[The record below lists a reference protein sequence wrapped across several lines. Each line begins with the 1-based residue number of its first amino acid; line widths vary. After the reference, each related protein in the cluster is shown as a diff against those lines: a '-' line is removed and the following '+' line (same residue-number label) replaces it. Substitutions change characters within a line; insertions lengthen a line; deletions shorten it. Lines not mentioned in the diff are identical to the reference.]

1 MPYMG
6 LAFASFDWA
15 KRRLE
20 HRLLNPRQSDMLAGA
35 FSGLFSK
42 FCLIP
47 VDVIRKRLQ
56 IQGSPYKAYILRDLP
71 VYSGFLDCVRSIW
84 RVEGVRGYFSGLSLA
99 LLKSVPAT
107 TTTFVIYGLLNRLS

>member
-15 KRRLE
+15 KRRLDTLLPAP
-20 HRLLNPRQSDMLAGA
+20 RLSDMLAGA
-35 FSGLFSK
+35 FSGFLSK
-42 FCLIP
+42 LCLMP

-56 IQGSPYKAYILRDLP
+56 IQGSPYRAYVLRDLP
-71 VYSGFLDCVRSIW
+71 VYGGLVDCVRSIW

-107 TTTFVIYGLLNRLS
+107 MTTFVVYGFLNRLA

>member
-15 KRRLE
+15 KRHLE
-20 HRLLNPRQSDMLAGA
+20 VLLATPRHSDMLAGA
-35 FSGLFSK
+35 FSGFFSK
-42 FCLIP
+42 FCLMP

-56 IQGSPYKAYILRDLP
+56 IQGSPYRIYVLRDLP
-71 VYSGFLDCVRSIW
+71 VYSGLVDCVRSIW
-84 RVEGVRGYFSGLSLA
+84 RVEGVRGYFSGLFLA

-107 TTTFVIYGLLNRLS
+107 MTTFVVYGFLKRTT